1 MRSTFFD
8 RPLEY
13 KLLTAKEEWLQ
24 GEAIEGKLSI
34 RNMNEEK
41 VITNTVDVLLAYGN
55 FKKVKAG
62 EEDCWE
68 MLHRENIQKD
78 LSLDGNQQLSFNWRF
93 NLPSDAPI
101 TDKSGSLFLLFGG
114 EDVLDRGGR
123 LDVPTKMMELLQSF
137 LQTFSTQFQFVQ
149 KSPKYKDGW
158 TEVQL
163 DPPIGSREFPNL
175 EHVMCYLRMVDENLE
190 LKYRCKIKTLKK
202 EGESMKVRG
211 KYLEVSQTLTADD
224 YLQTSGFPNRS
235 RFREMIEIALSEAKP
250 TVVF

>member
-13 KLLTAKEEWLQ
+13 QLLTAKEEWLQ
-24 GEAIEGKLSI
+24 GEPIEGKLSI
-34 RNMNEEK
+34 RNMNPDK
-41 VITNTVDVLLAYGN
+41 VIANTVDVLLAYGN
-55 FKKVKAG
+55 FRKIKAG
-62 EEDCWE
+62 EENCWE
-68 MLHRENIQKD
+68 VLHRENIQKD
-78 LSLDGNQQLSFNWRF
+78 LSLDGNQQLSYNWRF

-114 EDVLDRGGR
+114 EDVLNRGGR
-123 LDVPTKMMELLQSF
+123 LDVRIKMMELLQSF
-137 LQTFSTQFQFVQ
+137 LQTFVTQFQFVQ
-149 KSPKYKDGW
+149 KSAKYKDGW

-163 DPPIGSREFPNL
+163 DPPSGSREFPNL
-175 EHVMCYLRMVDENLE
+175 EHVMCYLRMLDEKLE

-202 EGESMKVRG
+202 DGESMKVRG

-235 RFREMIEIALSEAKP
+235 RFREMIEVALSEAKP

>member
-13 KLLTAKEEWLQ
+13 QLLTAKEEWLQ
-24 GEAIEGKLSI
+24 GEPIEGKLSI
-34 RNMNEEK
+34 RNMNDER
-41 VITNTVDVLLAYGN
+41 VSTNAIDVLLAYGN
-55 FKKVKAG
+55 FRKVKAG
-62 EEDCWE
+62 GESCWNV
-68 MLHRENIQKD
+68 LHQESIQKN
-78 LSLDGNQQLSFNWRF
+78 LCLEGNQQLTYDWQF

-123 LDVPTKMMELLQSF
+123 LNVRTKMMELLQSF
-137 LQTFSTQFQFVQ
+137 LQTFTTQFQFIQ
-149 KSPKYKDGW
+149 KSFKHKGGW

-163 DPPIGSREFPNL
+163 DPPTGSREFPNL
-175 EHVMCYLRMVDENLE
+175 EHVMCYLRMVDQNLE

-202 EGESMKVRG
+202 DGESMKVRG
-211 KYLEVSQTLTADD
+211 KTLEVSQTLTAND

-235 RFREMIEIALSEAKP
+235 RFREMIETAMSEAKP
-250 TVVF
+250 SVVF

>member
-13 KLLTAKEEWLQ
+13 QLLTAKEEWLQ
-24 GEAIEGKLSI
+24 GESIAGKLTI

-41 VITNTVDVLLAYGN
+41 VVTSTVDVLLAYGN

-62 EEDCWE
+62 VKNCWE
-68 MLHRENIQKD
+68 VLHRENIQKD
-78 LSLDGNQQLSFNWRF
+78 LSLNGNQQSSFEWRL

-101 TDKSGSLFLLFGG
+101 TDKSGSMFLLFGG

-123 LDVPTKMMELLQSF
+123 LDVPIKMKELLQSF

-149 KSPKYKDGW
+149 RSSKFKDGW

-163 DPPIGSREFPNL
+163 DPPTGSREFPNL
-175 EHVMCYLRMVDENLE
+175 EHVMCYLRMLDEKLE

-202 EGESMKVRG
+202 DGESMKVRG

-235 RFREMIEIALSEAKP
+235 CFREMIEIALSEAKP

>member
-13 KLLTAKEEWLQ
+13 QLLTAKEEWLQ
-24 GEAIEGKLSI
+24 GEPIAGKLTI

-41 VITNTVDVLLAYGN
+41 VVTSTVDVLLAYGN

-62 EEDCWE
+62 VENCWE
-68 MLHRENIQKD
+68 VLHRENIQKD
-78 LSLDGNQQLSFNWRF
+78 LSLDGNQQLTFEWRF

-101 TDKSGSLFLLFGG
+101 TDKSGSMFLLFGG

-202 EGESMKVRG
+202 DGESMKVRG
-211 KYLEVSQTLTADD
+211 KSLEIIQTLTTDD

-235 RFREMIEIALSEAKP
+235 RFREVIEIALSEAKP

>member
-13 KLLTAKEEWLQ
+13 QLLTAKEEWFQ
-24 GEAIEGKLSI
+24 GEPIEGKLSI
-34 RNMNEEK
+34 RNMNDER
-41 VITNTVDVLLAYGN
+41 VSTNTIDVLLAYGN
-55 FKKVKAG
+55 FRKIKAG
-62 EEDCWE
+62 EENCWSV
-68 MLHRENIQKD
+68 LHLENIQKD
-78 LSLDGNQQLSFNWRF
+78 LSLEGNQQLTYDWRF

-114 EDVLDRGGR
+114 GDVLDRGGR
-123 LDVPTKMMELLQSF
+123 LDVRTKMMELLQSF
-137 LQTFSTQFQFVQ
+137 LQTFATQFQFVQ

-163 DPPIGSREFPNL
+163 DPPTGSREFPNL
-175 EHVMCYLRMVDENLE
+175 EHVMCYLRMVEHNLE

-202 EGESMKVRG
+202 DGESVKVRG
-211 KYLEVSQTLTADD
+211 KNLEVTQTMSSDD

-235 RFREMIEIALSEAKP
+235 RFREMIETALSEAKP